1 MEKSYILNTDQLMGM
16 KHRFEKK
23 RNELAFTIKTGKSKY
38 LKGDLEKLNNIK
50 ENLIRI
56 KSALAVVNLKVNSRI
71 YELNYTLED
80 ISILHQYAKSKG
92 MKSKEIQTNIE
103 ELQEKINSLKSD
115 LNTYNSTVTSKIS
128 LIEE

>member
-23 RNELAFTIKTGKSKY
+23 RNELASVIKTGKSKY
-38 LKGDLEKLNNIK
+38 LKGDLEKLNDIK

-80 ISILHQYAKSKG
+80 ISILQQYAKSKG
-92 MKSKEIQTNIE
+92 MKSKEIQANIE
-103 ELQEKINSLKSD
+103 ELQAKINSLKSD